1 MFAMIRISATA
12 VALALMAAHAFAQ
25 GSMDALPGAEM
36 LPEGV
41 VQLSPTVPGMG
52 EHWGNPADMP
62 LGPIY
67 CVHEGK
73 IVCLE
78 FMIAQEEFA
87 AGQSWPAL
95 AGMDGLPPV
104 NHVNIGFE
112 AAGHEGFEVP
122 HYDIH
127 MYFLSPEEMAQVQP

>member
-1 MFAMIRISATA
+1 MIGKLASA
-12 VALALMAAHAFAQ
+12 VALGLLASTASAQ
-25 GSMDALPGAEM
+25 SAIDALPSADT

-41 VQLSPTVPGMG
+41 IQLSPTEPGMG
-52 EHWGNPADMP
+52 QHWANPADMP

-78 FMIAQEEFA
+78 FMMAQEEFT
-87 AGQSWPAL
+87 AGQSWPML
-95 AGMDGLPPV
+95 AGMPGLPAA
-104 NHVNIGFE
+104 NHTHIGFE
-112 AAGHEGFEVP
+112 PQGHEVFEVP

-127 MYFLSPEEMAQVQP
+127 MYYLSPEEVAQIQPE

>member
-1 MFAMIRISATA
+1 MKKLLLA
-12 VALALMAAHAFAQ
+12 ALLAGTTGTAFAQ
-25 GSMDALPGAEM
+25 SAYQGLPGVET
-36 LPEGV
+36 LPADVIQISGI
-41 VQLSPTVPGMG
+41 VPGMG
-52 EHWGNPADMP
+52 EHWANPATLP

-78 FMIAQEEFA
+78 FMMAQDEFV
-87 AGQSWPAL
+87 AGKSWPAL

-104 NHVNIGFE
+104 NHTDIGFQ
-112 AAGHEGFEVP
+112 AHGHEGFEVP

-127 MYFLSPEEMAQVQP
+127 MYFLSPEEVARIQP

>member
-1 MFAMIRISATA
+1 MIRTSAFVFALLAGAASAQTA
-12 VALALMAAHAFAQ
+12 
-25 GSMDALPGAEM
+25 SLPSADT
-36 LPEGV
+36 LTEGV
-41 VQLSPTVPGMG
+41 IQLSPTEPGMG
-52 EHWGNPADMP
+52 EHWADPADMP

-67 CVHEGK
+67 CVHEGR

-95 AGMDGLPPV
+95 AGMEGLPPV
-104 NHVNIGFE
+104 NHVNIGFLE
-112 AAGHEGFEVP
+112 AGHPGFEVP

-127 MYFLSPEEMAQVQP
+127 LYFQSPEEMAQVQPQ

>member
-1 MFAMIRISATA
+1 MRTIVTSLTLALLASA
-12 VALALMAAHAFAQ
+12 ALAQ
-25 GSMDALPGAEM
+25 SPYDALPSADT

-67 CVHEGK
+67 CVHQGK
-73 IVCLE
+73 IICLE
-78 FMIAQEEFA
+78 FMIAQADFE

-95 AGMDGLPPV
+95 AGMEGLPPI
-104 NHVNIGFE
+104 NHMNMGFE
-112 AAGHEGFEVP
+112 PQGHEGFEDP

-127 MYFLSPEEMAQVQP
+127 LFFLSPEEMAKVQPE

>member
-1 MFAMIRISATA
+1 MIRTSAFAMALGLLASTASAQSA
-12 VALALMAAHAFAQ
+12 I
-25 GSMDALPGAEM
+25 DALPSADT

-41 VQLSPTVPGMG
+41 IQLSPTEPGMG
-52 EHWGNPADMP
+52 QHWANPADMP

-78 FMIAQEEFA
+78 FMIAQEEFT

-95 AGMDGLPPV
+95 AGMDGLPAV
-104 NHVNIGFE
+104 NHVNIGFLE
-112 AAGHEGFEVP
+112 AGHPGFEVP

-127 MYFLSPEEMAQVQP
+127 LYFLSPEEMAKVQPE